1 VSTSTLPCGGW
12 SLFDTPIGRCA
23 IAWSERGVA
32 GVQLPEAS
40 EAETRGRVVRR
51 VPRAV
56 EAEPPPAV
64 RHAIEG
70 IVALLAGQ
78 RTPAAELAFVELD
91 LRGIPAFE
99 RRVYE
104 VARTLRPG
112 ETSSYGE
119 VARKL
124 GDPSAARAVGGAL
137 GRNPFPLVVPC
148 HRVLAADGGLGGFS
162 ASGGA
167 TLKRKLLQIEGAL
180 GLPVAG
186 LFDGIES

>member
-1 VSTSTLPCGGW
+1 
-12 SLFDTPIGRCA
+12 
-23 IAWSERGVA
+23 
-32 GVQLPEAS
+32 VQLPEAS

-56 EAEPPPAV
+56 EGEPSAAI

-70 IVALLAGQ
+70 IVALLAGE

-112 ETSSYGE
+112 ETSTYGE
-119 VARKL
+119 IARKL
-124 GDPSAARAVGGAL
+124 GDPSASRAVGGAL

-162 ASGGA
+162 ASGGTA
-167 TLKRKLLQIEGAL
+167 LKRRLLQIEGAR
-180 GLPVAG
+180 GLPVRG
-186 LFDGIES
+186 LFDDVEG

>member
-56 EAEPPPAV
+56 EGEPPAAV

-70 IVALLAGQ
+70 IVALLAGE

-91 LRGIPAFE
+91 LRGLPAFE

-112 ETSSYGE
+112 ETSTYGE
-119 VARKL
+119 IARKL
-124 GDPSAARAVGGAL
+124 GDPSASRAVGGAL

-162 ASGGA
+162 ASGGTA
-167 TLKRKLLQIEGAL
+167 LKRRLLQIEGAR
-180 GLPVAG
+180 GLPVRG
-186 LFDGIES
+186 LFDDLEG

>member
-1 VSTSTLPCGGW
+1 VSEGSGFR
-12 SLFDTPIGRCA
+12 LFDSAIGRCG
-23 IAWSERGVA
+23 IAWSEHGVA

-56 EAEPPPAV
+56 EGEPPVAIRYV
-64 RHAIEG
+64 IEG
-70 IVALLAGQ
+70 IVALLAGE

-91 LRGIPAFE
+91 LRGVPAFE

-104 VARTLRPG
+104 IARTLRPG
-112 ETSSYGE
+112 ETSTYGE
-119 VARKL
+119 IARKL
-124 GDPSAARAVGGAL
+124 GDPTASRAVGGAL

-162 ASGGA
+162 ASGGTA
-167 TLKRKLLQIEGAL
+167 LKRKLLQIEGAR
-180 GLPVAG
+180 GLPIRG
-186 LFDGIES
+186 LFDDVEG

>member
-1 VSTSTLPCGGW
+1 MRSPRGWTL
-12 SLFDTPIGRCA
+12 FTTPIGHCG
-23 IAWSERGVA
+23 IAWCEHGVA

-40 EAETRGRVVRR
+40 AAETARRVVRR

-56 EAEPPPAV
+56 EGEPPPPV

-70 IVALLAGQ
+70 IVALLAGE

-91 LRGIPAFE
+91 LRGIAAFE

-112 ETSSYGE
+112 ETSTYGE
-119 VARKL
+119 IARKL
-124 GDPSAARAVGGAL
+124 GDPSASRAVGGAL

-162 ASGGA
+162 ASGG
-167 TLKRKLLQIEGAL
+167 TDLKRRLLQIEGAR
-180 GLPVAG
+180 GLPVRG
-186 LFDGIES
+186 LFDDVEG